1 MIKPYF
7 TRKNFIK
14 LALSFFY
21 SITVLFAGF
30 CIDGGQLDAGQQPGI
45 IYIGNPIAKLGNAI
59 FGFNYGDVG
68 TSMYLL
74 LILVAI
80 YISLFIGIFLYER
93 QYAIVNGKKKYSV
106 KMIITYVLTLLA
118 CTALSL
124 GLGLLFQKPDQ
135 VGAALKYLG
144 QSLAIG
150 TIIYVGIMALFG
162 GILMFFTNYLLIDKP
177 FKSLDAEDEPIIGD
191 EEEINADVTANFD
204 TPEGVNGVTG
214 NGVAGG
220 GVGGI
225 GEGTGESVVRKAE
238 ELDDRE
244 KVFPGLSLTDV
255 NYDGYVIDS
264 IESDNYQLDELCVRF
279 RNYLAKEEKL
289 YYELDTIRYFIS
301 GLAASKFMILEGL
314 SGTGKSSLPR
324 YFAKFINAEVL
335 FVPVQATWRDKTSLI
350 GYFND
355 FSKVY
360 AETEFLN
367 KLYSSNYNPDKIH
380 IFVLDEMNISRVEY
394 YFADFLSVLE
404 YPEDERRLKIMQL
417 PYGFVPPAK
426 LEEGYLQILGNS
438 FFVGTANK
446 DDSTFTITDKVY
458 DRAITI
464 DFDNRNDAFEVT
476 GDAEKVNISYS
487 HLSGLFENA
496 LANVDNQL
504 TKADLSKFEVITD
517 FIYERFDITF
527 GNRILTQITNIVPVF
542 IAAGGKK
549 EDALDFLLS
558 RKVIS
563 KIEGRFEDYVK
574 GALKELLVLMEK
586 TYGSG
591 VLRRSEKT
599 VQSIMRRL

>member
-93 QYAIVNGKKKYSV
+93 QYAIVNGKKKYSI

-264 IESDNYQLDELCVRF
+264 IESDKYQLDELCVRF

-487 HLSGLFENA
+487 HLHGLFENA

>member
-14 LALSFFY
+14 LALAMMYSFV
-21 SITVLFAGF
+21 ILFTGV
-30 CIDGGQLDAGQQPGI
+30 CLDAN
-45 IYIGNPIAKLGNAI
+45 YALVSRKNPIAALGRM
-59 FGFNYGDVG
+59 FNFSEIKVG
-68 TSMYLL
+68 ASMYLC

-80 YISLFIGIFLYER
+80 YISVFVGLFLYER
-93 QYAIVNGKKKYSV
+93 QYAIVNGKKKYGF
-106 KMIITYVLTLLA
+106 KMLLTYFLSLLA
-118 CTALSL
+118 CAVLSIGVGILIQNPLSGENIKNALN
-124 GLGLLFQKPDQ
+124 F
-135 VGAALKYLG
+135 VGQTMAL
-144 QSLAIG
+144 G
-150 TIIYVGIMALFG
+150 TIIYVGLFALIG
-162 GILMFFTNYLLIDKP
+162 GILMFVVNFLLIDKP
-177 FKSLDAEDEPIIGD
+177 FKSMDKSEEVVLDDEDEVIS
-191 EEEINADVTANFD
+191 DVTANFD
-204 TPEGVNGVTG
+204 MPENASVSGASGI
-214 NGVAGG
+214 AGG
-220 GVGGI
+220 AAVGGAA
-225 GEGTGESVVRKAE
+225 GGESVVRKAE

-244 KVFPGLSLTDV
+244 KVFPALSSVDV
-255 NYDGYVIDS
+255 MYDGYVVETS
-264 IESDNYQLDELCVRF
+264 PTDNYDLESICVRF
-279 RNYLAKEEKL
+279 RNYLAKVEKL

-324 YFAKFINAEVL
+324 YFGKFIQSEVL

-360 AETEFLN
+360 TETEFLTT
-367 KLYSSNYNPDKIH
+367 LYNANYNPDKIH

-404 YPEDERRLKIMQL
+404 YPVEERKLKIMQF

-426 LEEGYLQILGNS
+426 LEDGYLQIPANC

-464 DFDNRNDAFEVT
+464 DFDNRNDAF
-476 GDAEKVNISYS
+476 KVSDNADVINISYS
-487 HLSGLFENA
+487 HLQGLYDKALENPE
-496 LANVDNQL
+496 NQM
-504 TKADLSKFEVITD
+504 TEEDFKKFTTITD
-517 FIYERFDITF
+517 FIYEKFDITF

-542 IAAGGKK
+542 RACGGKK

-563 KIEGRFEDYVK
+563 KLEGRFEDYVK
-574 GALKELLVLMEK
+574 VALRDLVALMEK
-586 TYGSG
+586 TYGAG
-591 VLRRSEKT
+591 VLKRSEKT
-599 VQSIMRRL
+599 AQAIMRRL

>member
-162 GILMFFTNYLLIDKP
+162 GVLMFFTNYLLIDKP

-264 IESDNYQLDELCVRF
+264 IESDKYQLDELCVRF

-487 HLSGLFENA
+487 HLHGLFENA

>member
-14 LALSFFY
+14 LSLAFFY
-21 SITVLFAGF
+21 SFTILFTGI
-30 CIDGGQLDAGQQPGI
+30 CLDASGTMVSKK
-45 IYIGNPIAKLGNAI
+45 NPIAALGKL
-59 FGFNYGDVG
+59 FNFQPIEVG
-68 TSMYLL
+68 ASMILC

-80 YISLFIGIFLYER
+80 YVSVFIGIFLYER
-93 QYAIVNGKKKYSV
+93 QYAIVNGKKKYSP
-106 KMIITYVLTLLA
+106 KMIVTYLLTFLA
-118 CTALSL
+118 CAILSL
-124 GLGLLFQKPDQ
+124 GVGILFQSPLNAENI
-135 VGAALKYLG
+135 GLAMRYLW
-144 QSLAIG
+144 QSISLG
-150 TIIYVGIMALFG
+150 TIIYAGLIAFFG
-162 GILMFFTNYLLIDKP
+162 GILMFITNYLLIDKP
-177 FKSLDAEDEPIIGD
+177 FKSLENEDEVVIGD
-191 EEEINADVTANFD
+191 EEDLNADVTANFD
-204 TPEGVNGVTG
+204 VPENATG
-214 NGVAGG
+214 AAGTGGAGGAGG
-220 GVGGI
+220 GLG
-225 GEGTGESVVRKAE
+225 GEGGTGDSVVRKAE

-244 KVFPGLSLTDV
+244 KVFPGLSLIDV
-255 NYDGYVIDS
+255 NYDGYVNDYL
-264 IESDNYQLDELCVRF
+264 ESEKHELDEFCVRF

-301 GLAASKFMILEGL
+301 GLAATKFMILEGL

-324 YFAKFINAEVL
+324 YFAKFINSEYL

-360 AETEFLN
+360 SETEFLT
-367 KLYSSNYNPDKIH
+367 KLYEANYNPDKIH
-380 IFVLDEMNISRVEY
+380 VFVLDEMNISRVEY

-426 LEEGYLQILGNS
+426 LEEGYLQIPANVY
-438 FFVGTANK
+438 FVGTANK

-476 GDAEKVNISYS
+476 GNSDKVTISYS
-487 HLSGLFENA
+487 HLKGLFDKA
-496 LANVDNQL
+496 LGNIDYQM
-504 TKADLSKFEVITD
+504 TRADFEKLEVITNY
-517 FIYERFDITF
+517 IYDKFDITF
-527 GNRILTQITNIVPVF
+527 GNRILTQINNVVPVF
-542 IAAGGKK
+542 VACGGKK

-591 VLRRSEKT
+591 VLRRSERT